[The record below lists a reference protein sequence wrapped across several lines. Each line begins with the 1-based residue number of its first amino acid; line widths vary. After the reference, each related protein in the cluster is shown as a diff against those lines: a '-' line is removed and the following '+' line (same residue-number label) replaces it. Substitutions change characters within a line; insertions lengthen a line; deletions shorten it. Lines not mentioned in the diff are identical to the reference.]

1 MAMGTRKQREKQEGL
16 WIAHTELASAP
27 GHPFYQK
34 LNELLEAEGF
44 DEFVERR
51 CAKFYAPQYGRPSL
65 TPGIYFRS
73 LLIGYFEGI
82 GAERGI
88 AWRLADSLAL
98 RRFVGIGLDE
108 NTPDHSTIS
117 RTRRL
122 IDVDTHREV
131 FGWVLGVLADR
142 GLLKGQRI
150 AIDATTLEANAAMRS
165 IVRRDSGESYEEFLC
180 GLAKASGI
188 ATPSREELARLD
200 RKRKKRTSNKDW
212 KSPADED
219 ARVAKMKDGR
229 THLAHKA
236 EHAVDLDTGAVVAVT
251 LQGADKGDTT
261 TLDQTLCEAGMAV
274 AEQIG
279 REAELR
285 PKDKPKVNVSGIEE
299 LVTDKG
305 YHSGAVVKRV
315 KSYAVRSYI
324 PEKQQKGQRNWAGKQ
339 AEQQAVYANRRRV
352 RGEYG
357 KSLLRRRGE
366 LIERSFAHCYETGGM
381 RRCHLRGRDNILKR
395 QLVHVGAFNLSLILR
410 QLLGAGTPREL
421 RNRFGTLVLFVYLLF
436 RGRINQNRLC
446 RSRTS
451 ASVVKCFVSS
461 RTRLRRQPCRK
472 SATCTTACYG
482 TRFYFPLYPALRL
495 RLCAG
500 LNYAAPTSTPVRARA
515 ARTGDPAY
523 SAGFFASTFHWRI
536 PSFVLTHALKP
547 RSICNSLDAGLKAG
561 TTQDT
566 TTLELLQLPKARA
579 IASKWRSQ

>member
-16 WIAHTELASAP
+16 WIAHTELATAP

-34 LNELLEAEGF
+34 LNELLEAERF
-44 DEFVERR
+44 DEFVEQR

-98 RRFVGIGLDE
+98 RRFVGIALDE
-108 NTPDHSTIS
+108 DTPDHSTIS

-122 IDVDTHREV
+122 IDLDTHRAV

-165 IVRRDSGESYEEFLC
+165 IMRRDSGESYEEFLR

-188 ATPSREELARLD
+188 AMPSREELARLD

-229 THLAHKA
+229 AHLAHKA
-236 EHAVDLDTGAVVAVT
+236 EHAVDLDSGAVVAVT

-261 TLDQTLCEAGMAV
+261 TLDPTLCEAGMAV

-285 PKDKPKVNVSGIEE
+285 PGDKPKVNVAGLEE

-315 KSYAVRSYI
+315 KSYEVRSYI
-324 PEKQQKGQRNWAGKQ
+324 PEKQQKGKRNWAGKQ

-366 LIERSFAHCYETGGM
+366 FVERSFAHCYETGGM

-410 QLLGAGTPREL
+410 QLLGAGTTGRPLSVNSGGSSFTMAFIVSMLDSPLKARRPSRSEIATLGMDSNTPKSSSRLPPSPKKRRRRDLLVRYFPREKA
-421 RNRFGTLVLFVYLLF
+421 RHE
-436 RGRINQNRLC
+436 RLC
-446 RSRTS
+446 TQFRKFQPEVSGHRHRSGSYPAASGSTRLPRRGGTHRWGGDCHVPEGRRRKTQVHSTS
-451 ASVVKCFVSS
+451 ARHF
-461 RTRLRRQPCRK
+461 
-472 SATCTTACYG
+472 G
-482 TRFYFPLYPALRL
+482 G
-495 RLCAG
+495 AG
-500 LNYAAPTSTPVRARA
+500 LL
-515 ARTGDPAY
+515 G
-523 SAGFFASTFHWRI
+523 
-536 PSFVLTHALKP
+536 
-547 RSICNSLDAGLKAG
+547 SLHCLRQIGS
-561 TTQDT
+561 
-566 TTLELLQLPKARA
+566 R
-579 IASKWRSQ
+579 